1 MDIHYGVIEVLES
14 MGIQIDA
21 NSDEIPLQEYIV
33 DSIQFITFVVNIEE
47 KFNIVFPDEYLLYDS
62 ISTMDILCEIIK
74 NAQEHIDN

>member
-1 MDIHYGVIEVLES
+1 MDIHAGIIEVLES

-21 NSDEIPLQEYIV
+21 ASDEIPLQEYIV

-62 ISTMDILCEIIK
+62 ISTMEILCEIIK
-74 NAQEHIDN
+74 NAQEHIEN